1 MNVGDYMIFQFS
13 DYRSYFKHYLKLLP
27 KQGFGEAKKIADH
40 LGVSST
46 YISQI
51 LAGTKILTLEQTNA
65 LGSYLG
71 LSEIEADYFFYL
83 VQNERAGTQELKKYC
98 RHKLDELKK
107 KSLKLVARLEPKRSL
122 NEQEK
127 SVFYSSPLFSG
138 VHVYC
143 STGKKGRTL
152 DEIANRFELSRAKV
166 TEIMR
171 FLVES
176 GLCNESNQHFFT
188 GSQGTHLEQGSP
200 HLLKH
205 HTNWRL
211 RAIQSAESL
220 ADDELMYTVN
230 VSLSEKDFHFLR
242 EEMVD
247 FIKKFLDR
255 VHPSTSEE
263 IACLNLDWFR
273 IRK

>member
-1 MNVGDYMIFQFS
+1 MIFEFS
-13 DYRSYFKHYLKLLP
+13 EYRDFLKQYFKSLP
-27 KQGFGEAKKIADH
+27 KRGFGEAKKIANY

-46 YISQI
+46 YVSQI
-51 LAGTKILTLEQTNA
+51 LAGSKILTLEQATA
-65 LGSYLG
+65 LGAYLG

-98 RHKLDELKK
+98 RRKLDDLRK
-107 KSLKLVARLEPKRSL
+107 KSLSLVARIEPNRKL
-122 NEQEK
+122 NDQEK

-152 DEIANRFELSRAKV
+152 DEISVRFELSRAKA
-166 TEIMR
+166 TEITR
-171 FLVES
+171 FLVEV
-176 GLCNESNQHFFT
+176 GLCSENENHFFT
-188 GSQGTHLEQGSP
+188 TSQGTHLEQGSP

-205 HTNWRL
+205 HANWRL
-211 RAIQSAESL
+211 RAIQSAENL
-220 ADDELMYTVN
+220 AEDELMYTVN
-230 VSLSEKDFHFLR
+230 VSLSDKDFHYLR

-247 FIKKFLDR
+247 FIKKFLAR
-255 VHPSTSEE
+255 IHPSPAEE
-263 IACLNLDWFR
+263 IACLNIDWFR